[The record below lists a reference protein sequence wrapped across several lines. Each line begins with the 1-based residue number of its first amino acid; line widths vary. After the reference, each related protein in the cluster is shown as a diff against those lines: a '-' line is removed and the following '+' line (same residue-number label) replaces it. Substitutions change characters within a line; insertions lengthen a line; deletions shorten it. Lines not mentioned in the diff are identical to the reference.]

1 MQKGVSVLISTMYQ
15 TNTDFLY
22 RMFPHHDVNT
32 LNLVII
38 NQTSKDKSLETD
50 LENINVINS
59 YEFGLS
65 KSRNLAIKNCETSH
79 AVLAD
84 DDLVYQ
90 NDFLEKIN
98 KAYQSYPDATLI
110 SFKLLKSENQAYKKY
125 PDENRQLKLRGNAFM
140 LSSAEISI
148 NIEKVKAEKLQFC
161 EYFGL
166 GATFTSC
173 EETLFMRSLLKRRLE
188 AYFVDE
194 SIAIHES
201 EGTGSNALGN
211 DFIYAFSACQFF
223 MYGNGSF
230 LWLIYYLYQMKSV
243 ENTSGHRLKT
253 AFKHGLQGI
262 YKANQLREA
271 IVKQL

>member
-1 MQKGVSVLISTMYQ
+1 MISTMYQ

-22 RMFPHHDVNT
+22 RMFPHHDITT

-38 NQTSKDKSLETD
+38 NQTSKDKSLKTD
-50 LENINVINS
+50 LKNIKIINS
-59 YEFGLS
+59 CEFGLS

-98 KAYQSYPDATLI
+98 KAYQSYPDTSLI
-110 SFKLLKSENQAYKKY
+110 SFKLLKSENQAYKEY
-125 PDENRQLKLRGNAFM
+125 PDQNRQLKLRGNAFM
-140 LSSAEISI
+140 LSSAEMSI

-173 EETLFMRSLLKRRLE
+173 EETLFMRSLLKRKLK

-194 SIAIHES
+194 PIAIHES
-201 EGTGSNALGN
+201 EGTGSDPLRNN
-211 DFIYAFSACQFF
+211 FIYAFSACQFF
-223 MYGNGSF
+223 LYGYGSF

-243 ENTSGHRLKT
+243 ENTSSPRLKT
-253 AFKHGLQGI
+253 AFKYGLQGI